1 MTIPPLTG
9 VPGQP
14 LQTFD
19 MTRVGSD
26 IIMRTKDLLHLSR
39 LRMRNGVR
47 LFNQRSGEVDS
58 SGMLHQ
64 KTVEDVLAEADYE
77 ISPGFLQDFFVG

>member
-9 VPGQP
+9 VPGQSV
-14 LQTFD
+14 QTID

-26 IIMRTKDLLHLSR
+26 IFMRTKDLLHLSR

-58 SGMLHQ
+58 SGTLHHP
-64 KTVEDVLAEADYE
+64 KNGRRCLGG
-77 ISPGFLQDFFVG
+77 S